1 MEFLG
6 LEVEEEEPRRH
17 VLIQPCRALKK
28 RCCSIYAHRPESC
41 RTFVCLALEQV
52 RQKELS
58 LEKALRIVQKIR
70 RLLASG
76 QKASATAW
84 IKTHILGPAFFD

>member
-6 LEVEEEEPRRH
+6 LEVEEEEYHRH

-28 RCCSIYAHRPESC
+28 KCCSIYDHRPESC
-41 RTFVCLALEQV
+41 RTFVCLTLERV
-52 RQKELS
+52 RQNELS
-58 LEKALRIVQKIR
+58 LEKALRIVQKVR
-70 RLLASG
+70 RLMASD

>member
-6 LEVEEEEPRRH
+6 LEVEEEESRRH
-17 VLIQPCRALKK
+17 VMIQPCRALKK

-52 RQKELS
+52 RQNELS
-58 LEKALRIVQKIR
+58 LEEALRIIQKIR
-70 RLLASG
+70 RLMASG

-84 IKTHILGPAFFD
+84 IKTSMWRP